1 MSELSLREESFGR
14 EELMRYDRQMIM
26 PGFGKQK
33 QLLLKN
39 ARVLVV
45 GAGGLGCPVLSYL
58 AAAGVG
64 TIGIIDFDKVEL
76 SNLHRQIL
84 YSHDDVGKPKAE
96 VAAQK
101 IKAQN
106 KFIDAVVHA
115 ELLRDEN
122 AEQLISQYDL
132 VIDGSD
138 NFLTRYLVNDTCM
151 KLNKPLVYGSI
162 LQYEGQVAVF
172 NYKGS
177 KNLRDLFPE
186 APNPDDVPSCAEAG
200 VLGALPGVAGSIMV
214 SHALKI
220 LLGENVAVNELL
232 VFDLGRN
239 SWNIIR
245 F

>member
-1 MSELSLREESFGR
+1 MSDLSR

-26 PGFGKQK
+26 SGFGKRK

-58 AAAGVG
+58 AAAGIG
-64 TIGIIDFDKVEL
+64 TIGIIDFDNIEI
-76 SNLHRQIL
+76 SNLHRQVL
-84 YSHDDVGKPKAE
+84 YGHDDVGKLKAE
-96 VAAQK
+96 VAANK

-106 KFIDAVVHA
+106 KYINAVVHA
-115 ELLRDEN
+115 ELLREEN
-122 AEQLISQYDL
+122 AEQLISLYDL
-132 VIDGSD
+132 IVDGSD
-138 NFLTRYLVNDTCM
+138 NFLTRYLVNDTCV

-162 LQYEGQVAVF
+162 LRYEGQVAVF
-172 NYKGS
+172 NYNGS

-186 APNPDDVPSCAEAG
+186 APNPEDVPSCAEAG
-200 VLGALPGVAGSIMV
+200 VLGALPGVAGSIMA

-220 LLGENVAVNELL
+220 ILGESVALNELL
-232 VFDLGRN
+232 VFDLGCN
-239 SWNIIR
+239 SWKALK